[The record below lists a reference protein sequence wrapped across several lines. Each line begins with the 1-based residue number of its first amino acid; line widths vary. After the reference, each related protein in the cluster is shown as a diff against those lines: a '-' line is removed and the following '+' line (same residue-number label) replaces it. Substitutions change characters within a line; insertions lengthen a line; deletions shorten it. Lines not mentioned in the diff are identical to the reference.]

1 MSTVST
7 KPYLLRAIWEW
18 CVDQGF
24 TPYLATLVDENTRV
38 PPGYA
43 RDGQIVLNLSPDAT
57 GQLQMENEYISFQ
70 GRFGGVAHSLVIPV
84 ANVIAIY
91 ARENGQGMAF
101 EPALEADEEAGYMTQ
116 ATESVR
122 QMTRG
127 REGRVVVAALAG
139 GFAIGAVI
147 GCVIATSRRR
157 EPSWSDRLACEGLGR
172 NLLDRLASIMP
183 ESVSEKF
190 GR

>member
-24 TPYLATLVDENTRV
+24 TPYLATLVDEDTRV

-57 GQLQMENEYISFQ
+57 GQLQMANDFISFQ

-101 EPALEADEEAGYMTQ
+101 EPGPEAREDEAEEAVEAPGD
-116 ATESVR
+116 
-122 QMTRG
+122 
-127 REGRVVVAALAG
+127 VVPDMADTTVEL
-139 GFAIGAVI
+139 
-147 GCVIATSRRR
+147 RR
-157 EPSWSDRLACEGLGR
+157 ERS
-172 NLLDRLASIMP
+172 
-183 ESVSEKF
+183 SEPQAPARPPRGSHLKVVK
-190 GR
+190 

>member
-24 TPYLATLVDENTRV
+24 TPYLATLVDEDTRV

-57 GQLQMENEYISFQ
+57 GQLQMANDFISFQ
-70 GRFGGVAHSLVIPV
+70 ARFGGAAHSLVIPV
-84 ANVIAIY
+84 ANVVAIY

-101 EPALEADEEAGYMTQ
+101 EPELEAVEDA
-116 ATESVR
+116 SVAV
-122 QMTRG
+122 QDPSAD
-127 REGRVVVAALAG
+127 VVQDMSDTTAEL
-139 GFAIGAVI
+139 
-147 GCVIATSRRR
+147 RR
-157 EPSWSDRLACEGLGR
+157 ERSAEPQPPARPPRGSHLK
-172 NLLDRLASIMP
+172 I
-183 ESVSEKF
+183 VK
-190 GR
+190 

>member
-1 MSTVST
+1 MTTIST

-57 GQLQMENEYISFQ
+57 GQLQMANDFISFQ

-101 EPALEADEEAGYMTQ
+101 PMPEGPTDLEPQAPAETLEPPAPSAGLRLAPAPATTAEPPADAD
-116 ATESVR
+116 
-122 QMTRG
+122 
-127 REGRVVVAALAG
+127 AG
-139 GFAIGAVI
+139 GDEPPPAAPPAGA
-147 GCVIATSRRR
+147 R
-157 EPSWSDRLACEGLGR
+157 PSLKR
-172 NLLDRLASIMP
+172 I
-183 ESVSEKF
+183 K
-190 GR
+190 

>member
-18 CVDQGF
+18 CIDQGF
-24 TPYLATLVDENTRV
+24 TPYVATLVDENTRV

-57 GQLQMENEYISFQ
+57 GQLQMDNEYISFQ
-70 GRFGGVAHSLVIPV
+70 GRFGGAAHSLMIPV

-101 EPALEADEEAGYMTQ
+101 EPALEGDEAAEALVEEDDVADESGEDMAD
-116 ATESVR
+116 AT
-122 QMTRG
+122 
-127 REGRVVVAALAG
+127 AAL
-139 GFAIGAVI
+139 
-147 GCVIATSRRR
+147 R
-157 EPSWSDRLACEGLGR
+157 EVPAAADTPPRPPRGSHLK
-172 NLLDRLASIMP
+172 
-183 ESVSEKF
+183 VVK
-190 GR
+190 

>member
-24 TPYLATLVDENTRV
+24 TPFLATRVDENTRV

-101 EPALEADEEAGYMTQ
+101 EPALDAGEEAAEELVDEA
-116 ATESVR
+116 ATSAESVEDMADATAATR
-122 QMTRG
+122 QQQAPADAPSRPPRG
-127 REGRVVVAALAG
+127 SHLKVV
-139 GFAIGAVI
+139 
-147 GCVIATSRRR
+147 
-157 EPSWSDRLACEGLGR
+157 
-172 NLLDRLASIMP
+172 
-183 ESVSEKF
+183 K
-190 GR
+190 

>member
-24 TPYLATLVDENTRV
+24 TPYLASLVDEDTRV

-57 GQLQMENEYISFQ
+57 GQLQMANDFISFQ
-70 GRFGGVAHSLVIPV
+70 ARFGGAAHSLVIPV
-84 ANVIAIY
+84 ANVVAIY

-101 EPALEADEEAGYMTQ
+101 EPELEAVEDA
-116 ATESVR
+116 SVAV
-122 QMTRG
+122 QDPSAD
-127 REGRVVVAALAG
+127 VVQDMSDTTAEL
-139 GFAIGAVI
+139 
-147 GCVIATSRRR
+147 RR
-157 EPSWSDRLACEGLGR
+157 ERSAEPQPPARPPRGSHLK
-172 NLLDRLASIMP
+172 I
-183 ESVSEKF
+183 VK
-190 GR
+190 

>member
-101 EPALEADEEAGYMTQ
+101 EPALEADEEAGDAGAEGAGT
-116 ATESVR
+116 AGESTEDSVSAA
-122 QMTRG
+122 
-127 REGRVVVAALAG
+127 AAL
-139 GFAIGAVI
+139 
-147 GCVIATSRRR
+147 R
-157 EPSWSDRLACEGLGR
+157 EEPPPADAPPRPPRGSHLK
-172 NLLDRLASIMP
+172 
-183 ESVSEKF
+183 VVK
-190 GR
+190 

>member
-1 MSTVST
+1 MTTVST

-24 TPYLATLVDENTRV
+24 TPYLATLVDEDTRV

-57 GQLQMENEYISFQ
+57 GQLQMANDFISFQ
-70 GRFGGVAHSLVIPV
+70 ARFGGAAHSLVIPV

-101 EPALEADEEAGYMTQ
+101 EPELEAVEGEAEADEEQVGD
-116 ATESVR
+116 
-122 QMTRG
+122 
-127 REGRVVVAALAG
+127 
-139 GFAIGAVI
+139 AVQD
-147 GCVIATSRRR
+147 IADTTIEMRR
-157 EPSWSDRLACEGLGR
+157 ERSAE
-172 NLLDRLASIMP
+172 P
-183 ESVSEKF
+183 EPPARPPRGSHLKVVK
-190 GR
+190 

>member
-57 GQLQMENEYISFQ
+57 GQLQMDNEYISFQ

-101 EPALEADEEAGYMTQ
+101 EPALEGSEEVAEQLGDDADSSAESGEDMADATAATRAQQ
-116 ATESVR
+116 APADAPPR
-122 QMTRG
+122 PPRG
-127 REGRVVVAALAG
+127 SHLKVV
-139 GFAIGAVI
+139 
-147 GCVIATSRRR
+147 
-157 EPSWSDRLACEGLGR
+157 
-172 NLLDRLASIMP
+172 
-183 ESVSEKF
+183 K
-190 GR
+190 

>member
-7 KPYLLRAIWEW
+7 KPYLLRAIQEW
-18 CVDQGF
+18 LVDQGF

-57 GQLQMENEYISFQ
+57 GQLQMDNEYISFQ

-101 EPALEADEEAGYMTQ
+101 EPALEGGEEAAEELDSEADTSAEPVEDMADATAATRAQQ
-116 ATESVR
+116 APAEAPPR
-122 QMTRG
+122 PPRG
-127 REGRVVVAALAG
+127 SHLKVV
-139 GFAIGAVI
+139 
-147 GCVIATSRRR
+147 
-157 EPSWSDRLACEGLGR
+157 
-172 NLLDRLASIMP
+172 
-183 ESVSEKF
+183 K
-190 GR
+190 

>member
-57 GQLQMENEYISFQ
+57 GQLQMDNEYISFQ

-101 EPALEADEEAGYMTQ
+101 EPALEGGEEAAEELDSEADTTAEPVEDMADATAATRAQQ
-116 ATESVR
+116 APAEAPPR
-122 QMTRG
+122 PPRG
-127 REGRVVVAALAG
+127 SHLKVV
-139 GFAIGAVI
+139 
-147 GCVIATSRRR
+147 
-157 EPSWSDRLACEGLGR
+157 
-172 NLLDRLASIMP
+172 
-183 ESVSEKF
+183 K
-190 GR
+190 

>member
-1 MSTVST
+1 MTTVST

-24 TPYLATLVDENTRV
+24 TPYLATLVDEHTRV

-57 GQLQMENEYISFQ
+57 GQMQMANDFISFQ
-70 GRFGGVAHSLVIPV
+70 ARFGGAAHSLVIPV

-101 EPALEADEEAGYMTQ
+101 EPELEAVEGDAEALEEQVGDAVQDIADTTIE
-116 ATESVR
+116 
-122 QMTRG
+122 
-127 REGRVVVAALAG
+127 L
-139 GFAIGAVI
+139 
-147 GCVIATSRRR
+147 RR
-157 EPSWSDRLACEGLGR
+157 ERSTE
-172 NLLDRLASIMP
+172 P
-183 ESVSEKF
+183 EPPARPPRGSHLKVVK
-190 GR
+190 

>member
-57 GQLQMENEYISFQ
+57 GQLQMDNEYISFQ

-101 EPALEADEEAGYMTQ
+101 EPALEGGEEAAEELDSEADTSVEPVEDMADATAATRAQQ
-116 ATESVR
+116 APAEAPPR
-122 QMTRG
+122 PPRG
-127 REGRVVVAALAG
+127 SHLKVV
-139 GFAIGAVI
+139 
-147 GCVIATSRRR
+147 
-157 EPSWSDRLACEGLGR
+157 
-172 NLLDRLASIMP
+172 
-183 ESVSEKF
+183 K
-190 GR
+190 

>member
-24 TPYLATLVDENTRV
+24 TPYLATLVDEDTRV

-57 GQLQMENEYISFQ
+57 GQLQMANDFISFQ

-101 EPALEADEEAGYMTQ
+101 EPELEVPEEEAE
-116 ATESVR
+116 ATEGESGEIV
-122 QMTRG
+122 QDISDATAQARG
-127 REGRVVVAALAG
+127 ERSAEPQPPARPPRGSHLK
-139 GFAIGAVI
+139 VI
-147 GCVIATSRRR
+147 
-157 EPSWSDRLACEGLGR
+157 
-172 NLLDRLASIMP
+172 
-183 ESVSEKF
+183 K
-190 GR
+190 

>member
-57 GQLQMENEYISFQ
+57 GQLQMDNEYISFQ

-101 EPALEADEEAGYMTQ
+101 EPALEGGEEVAEQLDSEADAS
-116 ATESVR
+116 AESVEDTADATAA
-122 QMTRG
+122 TRAQQAPAEAPPRPPRG
-127 REGRVVVAALAG
+127 SHLKVV
-139 GFAIGAVI
+139 
-147 GCVIATSRRR
+147 
-157 EPSWSDRLACEGLGR
+157 
-172 NLLDRLASIMP
+172 
-183 ESVSEKF
+183 K
-190 GR
+190 